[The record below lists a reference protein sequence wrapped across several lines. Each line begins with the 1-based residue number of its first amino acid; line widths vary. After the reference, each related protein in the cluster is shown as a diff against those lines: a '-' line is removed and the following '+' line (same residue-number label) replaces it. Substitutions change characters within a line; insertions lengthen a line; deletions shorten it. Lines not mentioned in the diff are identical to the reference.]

1 MTSPADHSGSHFL
14 QLSIPTRDPTY
25 YISDGN
31 TVLLVESTLFKVTT
45 VLTLRP
51 INLPDYY
58 QVHRSRLIRD
68 KSLFEA
74 MFTLPPSSSSSPS
87 TPSPSANHTT
97 TPEGDAD
104 DHPIRLPDRADEIR
118 ALLWALYALPPELAA
133 GSADA
138 SLLARLA
145 HAAHKY
151 QFRALEGWALQQ
163 LHAHYAR
170 PGALDDGELEQL
182 TDLAALCARSDL
194 LDACVARWKRAVFE
208 GADVARAVGVAE
220 RHGLRP
226 LLGLAY
232 HAMLLQGRDVWD
244 ADPGLSRAQ
253 RVRLLSGHYS
263 LGALWA
269 ALPAS
274 PPPLTH
280 SARCTAPARCAKA
293 WAALWARTLELG
305 AGVLTHAYPD
315 ALGKLVM
322 AE

>member
-1 MTSPADHSGSHFL
+1 M
-14 QLSIPTRDPTY
+14 PTTTR
-25 YISDGN
+25 SDC
-31 TVLLVESTLFKVTT
+31 
-45 VLTLRP
+45 LTGRTRFVRCCGHCTR
-51 INLPDYY
+51 Y
-58 QVHRSRLIRD
+58 R
-68 KSLFEA
+68 
-74 MFTLPPSSSSSPS
+74 PSSPQAAQMRRSSLASR
-87 TPSPSANHTT
+87 TPRTSIS
-97 TPEGDAD
+97 
-104 DHPIRLPDRADEIR
+104 
-118 ALLWALYALPPELAA
+118 
-133 GSADA
+133 S
-138 SLLARLA
+138 
-145 HAAHKY
+145 AHKY

-244 ADPGLSRAQ
+244 ADPGLSRAR